1 MIRQELFINGE
12 DIPARAYFEVRDPGR
27 LTDIVGEVAVG
38 TTEDVDRAVAA
49 AHEAFK
55 TWRGFTLEQRIE
67 RLRSAAQ
74 ALDMRSAELADLLVR
89 EQGMLRRE
97 TLRDAVNGVNSLREA
112 ASMADPFLRAD
123 EFDDGESWVR
133 VEKLP
138 VGVVAAI
145 VPWNAPMSLTMGKI
159 GPALAAGNT
168 VVIKPSPFAPLAVS
182 QAIKIVAR
190 FFPPGVINIVHG
202 EGDVGPALTH
212 HRLVRKISFTG
223 GTRTGRAVM
232 AAAALTIK
240 NIGLELG
247 GNDPAIILDDVC
259 PTDVVPEIIKAVFPR
274 SGQVCYA
281 IKRIYVPAPM
291 YSSFCEELCEAVDA
305 YQVGYGAD
313 PRSTFAPMNNQA
325 QYSFVCG
332 LVERARK
339 SGATVRELGGQVD
352 PSGWLNG
359 YYMRPTVI
367 YDVPA
372 DSEIVLTEQ
381 FGPVIPVIAYD
392 TEEQALAMA
401 NATEYGLGSSI
412 WSRDIERAS
421 RLAQHVDA
429 GMTFINSHAR
439 TALGGRHMPFGG
451 MKQSGL
457 GRAGTA
463 VGLSEYIEYHA
474 TSLNRKGVPAFAHAS
489 Q

>member
-12 DIPARAYFEVRDPGR
+12 DVPTRVYSEVRDPGR
-27 LTDIVGEVAVG
+27 LTDVVGEVAVG

-55 TWRGFTLEQRIE
+55 TWRGCSLEERIE
-67 RLRSAAQ
+67 RLRAAAQ
-74 ALDMRSAELADLLVR
+74 ALEMRSAELADLLVR
-89 EQGMLRRE
+89 EQGMLRRD
-97 TLRDAVNGVNSLREA
+97 TLRDAFNGVNSLREA
-112 ASMADPFLRAD
+112 AAMADPFLCAE

-133 VEKLP
+133 VEKIP

-168 VVIKPSPFAPLAVS
+168 VVVKPSPFAPLAVS
-182 QAIKIVAR
+182 EALKTVAR
-190 FFPPGVINIVHG
+190 YFPPGVINFVHG

-232 AAAALTIK
+232 AAAALSIK

-247 GNDPAIILDDVC
+247 GNDPAIVLDDVS
-259 PTDVVPEIIKAVFPR
+259 PSDIVSEIIKGVFPR

-281 IKRIYVPAPM
+281 IKRIYVPTPM
-291 YSSFCEELCEAVDA
+291 YSRFCDALCEAVDA
-305 YQVGYGAD
+305 YQVGHGAD
-313 PRSTFAPMNNQA
+313 PRSTFAPMNNHA

-332 LVERARK
+332 LIERARG

-352 PSGWLNG
+352 PAGWHNG
-359 YYMRPTVI
+359 YYLRPTVVH
-367 YDVPA
+367 DVPA
-372 DSEIVLTEQ
+372 DAEIVLTEQ

-412 WSRDIERAS
+412 WSPDIERAS
-421 RLAQHVDA
+421 RLAQRVDA

-451 MKQSGL
+451 IKQSGL
-457 GRAGTA
+457 GRAGTT
-463 VGLSEYIEYHA
+463 VGLSEYVEYHA
-474 TSLNRKGVPAFAHAS
+474 TSLNRKGVPAFAQS
-489 Q
+489 IQ